1 MPTYNFKD
9 RELTAKIVYYGP
21 GMCGKTTN
29 LQLVHEKMKDEMRG
43 KLVSIATESDRTIYF
58 DLLPLSLGKI
68 AGLTFTVRVFTVPG
82 QIYYSETRR
91 LVLQGADG
99 VVFVADSGKDKLAEN
114 IESLRDLKK
123 NLAANNLDYEK
134 IPLILQWN
142 KRDLPETLP
151 ASALDRAIN
160 DRGVKTLEAVA
171 TEGTGV
177 LETLRLITVEVFNHL
192 KTGLK
197 SGAMATAKDEPGL
210 QRKARGVRGG
220 AGGIGEAQAGPAGR
234 TSDGPPDLMDE
245 QPRARRAAAA
255 SPSGAAAPP
264 AAQTGAPP
272 APAKAKKQP
281 ASAPAH
287 SASTPLA
294 DLSTDDPEALKDR
307 IAFAEFQN
315 IAVLHHKLTE
325 RVALLEKE
333 VFRLRR
339 DLKAVVASRRG
350 AQKRKA

>member
-29 LQLVHEKMKDEMRG
+29 LQVVHEKMKDEMRG

-58 DLLPLSLGKI
+58 DLLPLNLGKI
-68 AGLTFTVRVFTVPG
+68 AGLTFTVRAFTVPG

-99 VVFVADSGKDKLAEN
+99 VVFVADSGKDKLSEN

-123 NLAANNLDYEK
+123 NLQANNLDYDK
-134 IPLILQWN
+134 IPLVLQWN
-142 KRDLPETLP
+142 KRDLPEVLP
-151 ASALDRAIN
+151 TAALERALN
-160 DRGVKTLEAVA
+160 DRSAKSMEAIA
-171 TEGTGV
+171 TEEKGV
-177 LETLRLITVEVFNHL
+177 LETLRLITVEVFNSL
-192 KTGLK
+192 KSDLK
-197 SGAMATAKDEPGL
+197 SGNIPSSEPAKPTKKEKPSAPPPISSPP
-210 QRKARGVRGG
+210 R
-220 AGGIGEAQAGPAGR
+220 EAGR
-234 TSDGPPDLMDE
+234 KK
-245 QPRARRAAAA
+245 A
-255 SPSGAAAPP
+255 SRAAPP
-264 AAQTGAPP
+264 PMQGSSAA
-272 APAKAKKQP
+272 
-281 ASAPAH
+281 
-287 SASTPLA
+287 LD
-294 DLSTDDPEALKDR
+294 DLDADDPEALKDK

-339 DLKAVVASRRG
+339 DLKQVVAS
-350 AQKRKA
+350 KRSAKKKSDN

>member
-123 NLAANNLDYEK
+123 NLAANNIEYDK
-134 IPLILQWN
+134 IPIVLQWN
-142 KRDLPETLP
+142 KRDLPEVLP
-151 ASALDRAIN
+151 ISALERAVN
-160 DRGVKTLEAVA
+160 DRGAKTLEAVA
-171 TEGTGV
+171 VKGEGV
-177 LETLRLITVEVFNHL
+177 LETLRTITTEVFNSL
-192 KTGLK
+192 KAGLK
-197 SGAMATAKDEPGL
+197 SGTIARSAPAPAAKEVPPAPAP
-210 QRKARGVRGG
+210 Q
-220 AGGIGEAQAGPAGR
+220 GPAAR
-234 TSDGPPDLMDE
+234 KPQPKAAPNKEATRKRPP
-245 QPRARRAAAA
+245 
-255 SPSGAAAPP
+255 APP
-264 AAQTGAPP
+264 AARGAPQP
-272 APAKAKKQP
+272 AP
-281 ASAPAH
+281 
-287 SASTPLA
+287 
-294 DLSTDDPEALKDR
+294 DLSADDPEALKNQ

-315 IAVLHHKLTE
+315 ITVLHHKLTE

-339 DLKAVVASRRG
+339 DLKQIVA
-350 AQKRKA
+350 ARKSAAAKKKSG